1 MLVKVYKANKKA
13 YLFNDVNTY
22 IGYWYGGCPSEGEL
36 TYQYNNLPVYEITEL
51 DMQYKKAL
59 FGEDKEL
66 LEIVNVLGFPKDH
79 SDLFFYSKVR
89 FKTNIVFGDTP
100 KIIAYNTYEDYVS
113 NGRTNSPDIW
123 SEFESLTTMDFYLD
137 QKTVKINN
145 IEYQIEF
152 KYNAVYIKDV
162 KNVS

>member
-36 TYQYNNLPVYEITEL
+36 TYQYNNLPTYEITEL

-59 FGEDKEL
+59 FGDDKEL
-66 LEIVNVLGFPKDH
+66 LEIVNVLGFPDQVSNLSYTPK
-79 SDLFFYSKVR
+79 YR
-89 FKTNIVFGDTP
+89 FKTNIIFGETP
-100 KIIAYNTYEDYVS
+100 KIIAYKTFEDYVS
-113 NGRTNSPDIW
+113 NGRTNSSQTW
-123 SEFESLTTMDFYLD
+123 SEFESLPTMDFYLD
-137 QKTVKINN
+137 QKTIEISGV
-145 IEYQIEF
+145 EYQIEF
-152 KYNAVYIKDV
+152 KYNAVYIKDL